1 MVNVTAAI
9 NEKIEQK
16 RKIKSLND
24 EAIRVIQQV
33 REEFIEKQRDKIQA
47 LKSYLDAIFKELVGQ
62 YDSKIEKDLLKI
74 KGNIVKIQR
83 QIFENETLRGEID
96 KFKQELKK
104 GRKTPNLLEKLVQ
117 AGKYCT
123 FTYYMDLGESEK
135 LAEIDPAHYREFK
148 PLVTLYA
155 GEREV
160 KPQRRNMKS

>member
-1 MVNVTAAI
+1 M
-9 NEKIEQK
+9 
-16 RKIKSLND
+16 
-24 EAIRVIQQV
+24 
-33 REEFIEKQRDKIQA
+33 
-47 LKSYLDAIFKELVGQ
+47 DAIFTEMVAQ

-74 KGNIVKIQR
+74 KGNIAKIQR

-135 LAEIDPAHYREFK
+135 LAEIDPDHYRESK
-148 PLVTLYA
+148 PLITLYA
-155 GEREV
+155 GRPGV
-160 KPQRRNMKS
+160 KT